1 MNNKCKKTEAEMV
14 GTVAEV
20 KNFQEVKN
28 GSVES
33 GETFNMLAKLWDYN
47 GNVR

>member
-33 GETFNMLAKLWDYN
+33 GEAFKMLAKLWDYN